1 MPMISQLGNRVY
13 LNQQRTLY
21 LQQIQQFRSP
31 GALRG
36 DVRGFAAADIGDLAI
51 VAPATFV
58 QAAITLEDA
67 AIRAAEMARAQG
79 QGNLADAQLQILKD
93 AIAAMI
99 LEVVAEAG
107 DVPAEGDPMY
117 SDALDRIVAKAS
129 QQ

>member
-13 LNQQRTLY
+13 LSQQRTLY
-21 LQQIQQFRSP
+21 RQQIQQFRSP
-31 GALRG
+31 GG
-36 DVRGFAAADIGDLAI
+36 QVRGYAAAADIGDLAI

-67 AIRAAEMARAQG
+67 AIKAAELARAQG

-99 LEVVAEAG
+99 QEVVAEAG
-107 DVPAEGDPMY
+107 DVPAQGDPMY